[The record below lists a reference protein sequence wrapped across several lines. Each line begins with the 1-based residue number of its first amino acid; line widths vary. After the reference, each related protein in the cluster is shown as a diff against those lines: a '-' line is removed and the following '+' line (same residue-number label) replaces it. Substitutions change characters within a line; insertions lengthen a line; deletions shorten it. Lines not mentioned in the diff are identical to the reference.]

1 LLAGNTP
8 QDPGCLRIE
17 TLDHSKILEANRD
30 HLLHRSI
37 NDFLVWLMHDRSWN
51 DIRMAGVSL
60 LYMDTTYSKMS
71 GIVIQ
76 YSP

>member
-1 LLAGNTP
+1 MLVGNTP

-17 TLDHSKILEANRD
+17 TLDHSKILGANQD

-37 NDFLVWLMHDRSWN
+37 NDFLVWLMHDCSWN
-51 DIRMAGVSL
+51 NIRMTGVSL
-60 LYMDTTYSKMS
+60 LCMDITYSKIS